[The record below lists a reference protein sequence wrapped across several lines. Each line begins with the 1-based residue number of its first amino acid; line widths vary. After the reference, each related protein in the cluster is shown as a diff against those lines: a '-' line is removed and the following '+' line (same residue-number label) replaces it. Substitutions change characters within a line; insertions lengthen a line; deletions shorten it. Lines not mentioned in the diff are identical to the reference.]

1 MAVLPSCFLAKVYF
15 FIYNNESSK
24 AGGEGKLMG
33 SIQKPVNLWPL
44 WPWVLLLRQQTQKT
58 QLKPS
63 FQCFNE
69 LKAG

>member
-24 AGGEGKLMG
+24 AGEGKLMG

-44 WPWVLLLRQQTQKT
+44 WPWAGFVASATNPENPAKT
-58 QLKPS
+58 
-63 FQCFNE
+63 
-69 LKAG
+69 

>member
-44 WPWVLLLRQQTQKT
+44 WPWAGFVASATNPENPAKT
-58 QLKPS
+58 
-63 FQCFNE
+63 
-69 LKAG
+69 